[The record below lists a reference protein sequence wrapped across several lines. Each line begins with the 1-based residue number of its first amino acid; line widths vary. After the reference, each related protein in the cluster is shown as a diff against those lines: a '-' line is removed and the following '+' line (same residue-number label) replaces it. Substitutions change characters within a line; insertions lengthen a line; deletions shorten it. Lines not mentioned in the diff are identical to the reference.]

1 MTLFIPIWFLLF
13 SLCVAVISVEAYKAC
28 MSLELERRKLR
39 SLRTNQALFEMVFF
53 RQNAFALAYKR
64 RGFV

>member
-1 MTLFIPIWFLLF
+1 VTLFIPIWFLLF
-13 SLCVAVISVEAYKAC
+13 SLCVAVISSEAFKVCAA
-28 MSLELERRKLR
+28 LELERRKLR

-53 RQNAFALAYKR
+53 RQNAFSLAYKR

>member
-13 SLCVAVISVEAYKAC
+13 CLICVLLTVEAFKVCAA
-28 MSLELERRKLR
+28 LELERRKLR
-39 SLRTNQALFEMVFF
+39 SMRTNQALFEMVFF
-53 RQNAFALAYKR
+53 RQNAFSLAYKR